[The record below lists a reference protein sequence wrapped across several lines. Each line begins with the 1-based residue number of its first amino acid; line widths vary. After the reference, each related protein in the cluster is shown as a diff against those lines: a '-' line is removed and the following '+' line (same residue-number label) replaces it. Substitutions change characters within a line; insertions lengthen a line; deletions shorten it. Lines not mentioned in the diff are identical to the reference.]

1 MHNNNARPDEPG
13 WMSGLE
19 PLSRRGF
26 LRTAV
31 LGAVALS
38 SGCASLTGRRQ
49 RVTPSSRY
57 QHLTEDEAL
66 VLRQLT
72 RVLLPT
78 RDFDLPSSL
87 SEVPTVQNIDGMVGQ
102 MSPQTRELLGLGLWL
117 FERRPM
123 ASFRFSRFSRLDDA
137 EALRYVNAM
146 QAGTFFERGLM
157 TTLKTL
163 VCVNYW
169 RDARTWPALD
179 YHGPVTELWG
189 VRRLGNAPLPQA

>member
-1 MHNNNARPDEPG
+1 MHNNNARPDGPG

-26 LRTAV
+26 LRTAL
-31 LGAVALS
+31 LGAAALS
-38 SGCASLTGRRQ
+38 SGCASLLRGGQ
-49 RVTPSSRY
+49 AAPPPRY
-57 QHLTEDEAL
+57 QHLSDDDAQVLQQL
-66 VLRQLT
+66 V

-78 RDFDLPSSL
+78 TDHGLPSSL
-87 SEVPTVQNIDGMVGQ
+87 SEVPTLQNIDGMVGQ
-102 MSPQTRELLGLGLWL
+102 MSGQTRELLGLGLWL

-123 ASFRFSRFSRLDDA
+123 ASFQFSRFSRLDERD
-137 EALRYVNAM
+137 ALRYVQAM
-146 QAGTFFERGLM
+146 QEGNFIERGLM
-157 TTLKTL
+157 STLKTL

-169 RDARTWPALD
+169 RDARTWPGLD

>member
-13 WMSGLE
+13 WMSGLA

-31 LGAVALS
+31 ISAAALS
-38 SGCASLTGRRQ
+38 SGCATLLGRGGDHSDR
-49 RVTPSSRY
+49 RY
-57 QHLTEDEAL
+57 QHLTEDESI
-66 VLRQLT
+66 VLKRLT
-72 RVLLPT
+72 QVLLPAEQ
-78 RDFDLPSSL
+78 FGLPSSL

-102 MSPQTRELLGLGLWL
+102 MAGQTRELLGLGLWV
-117 FERRPM
+117 FEHRSM
-123 ASFRFSRFSRLDDA
+123 ASFRFSRFSRLDDD

-169 RDARTWPALD
+169 RDARTWPGLD
-179 YHGPVTELWG
+179 YHGPVTEIWG
-189 VRRLGNAPLPQA
+189 VRRLGNAPLPQV

>member
-1 MHNNNARPDEPG
+1 MHNNNPGPDEPG
-13 WMSGLE
+13 WMSGLA

-26 LRTAV
+26 LRTAL
-31 LGAVALS
+31 LGAAALS
-38 SGCASLTGRRQ
+38 TGCASLMRRGQ
-49 RVTPSSRY
+49 VAPPRY
-57 QHLTEDEAL
+57 QHLSEDDAL
-66 VLRQLT
+66 VLQQLV

-78 RDFDLPSSL
+78 AEHGLPSSY
-87 SEVPTVQNIDGMVGQ
+87 SDVPTLQNIDGMVGQ
-102 MSPQTRELLGLGLWL
+102 MSDQTRELLGLGLWL

-123 ASFRFSRFSRLDDA
+123 ASFQFSRFSRLD
-137 EALRYVNAM
+137 EPQALRYVQAM
-146 QAGTFFERGLM
+146 QTGNFVERGLM
-157 TTLKTL
+157 STLKTL